1 MTSEKV
7 RVVVGDDHPMFR
19 EGVVRALV
27 SSGEIDVVAEA
38 EDGLEALE
46 LIRTHQPQ
54 VALLDYRMPGMDGAE
69 VAAAVTRDEL
79 PTRVLLVS
87 AHDESAIV
95 YKALQEG
102 AAGFLPKESTRSELV
117 SAVLRCA
124 KGKDV
129 IAPEL
134 AAGLASEIRRR
145 NEPDVP
151 ALSPREREVLK
162 LIAGGQQHSRHGQGA
177 VPRAVDGQDPRAT
190 ALREA
195 RRQRP
200 RRRGGRGHAPQ
211 TAGLAADARSTT
223 TVDNPFH
230 SFIDYFAA
238 EPVRVSAILRLPL
251 IGLIAVLVWIWEV
264 DHWLPE
270 LYAVILGVYAVAAV
284 LWLIA
289 VFRGPVPRW
298 ADWASTIV
306 DLLVIVALC
315 LVSGGATSA
324 LLPVFF
330 LLPISVAFGDRP
342 ALTAIF
348 GIVTAVGYLAVWIFY
363 SKRDD
368 RIGLPNIVYTHFGFL
383 LWLAVATT
391 ALCFVLAR
399 RSLRVRALQEVRRQL
414 VSEAMQADE
423 RRNREVAEHLHD
435 GPLQTLLAARLELDE
450 ARERNPDP
458 ALDMVYEALQETAT
472 GLRSTVTRA
481 APAGAGPA
489 RAHTCAARDGEAVRV
504 SHRRRRRRRPRGSG

>member
-1 MTSEKV
+1 MNPSLRRIV
-7 RVVVGDDHPMFR
+7 
-19 EGVVRALV
+19 
-27 SSGEIDVVAEA
+27 
-38 EDGLEALE
+38 
-46 LIRTHQPQ
+46 
-54 VALLDYRMPGMDGAE
+54 DY
-69 VAAAVTRDEL
+69 L
-79 PTRVLLVS
+79 
-87 AHDESAIV
+87 
-95 YKALQEG
+95 
-102 AAGFLPKESTRSELV
+102 
-117 SAVLRCA
+117 
-124 KGKDV
+124 
-129 IAPEL
+129 
-134 AAGLASEIRRR
+134 
-145 NEPDVP
+145 
-151 ALSPREREVLK
+151 
-162 LIAGGQQHSRHGQGA
+162 
-177 VPRAVDGQDPRAT
+177 
-190 ALREA
+190 
-195 RRQRP
+195 
-200 RRRGGRGHAPQ
+200 
-211 TAGLAADARSTT
+211 
-223 TVDNPFH
+223 
-230 SFIDYFAA
+230 AA
-238 EPVRVSAILRLPL
+238 EPVRVSAVLRLPL
-251 IGLIAVLVWIWEV
+251 IGLIAILVWIWEV

-270 LYAVILGVYAVAAV
+270 LYAVILGAYAVAAV
-284 LWLIA
+284 LWLVA
-289 VFRGPVPRW
+289 VLRGPVPRW

-348 GIVTAVGYLAVWIFY
+348 GTITAAGYLAVWIFY

-399 RSLRVRALQEVRRQL
+399 RSMRVKALQEVRRQL

-472 GLRSTVTRA
+472 GLRSTVTELHPQVLAQLGLTPALREMVKQFETRTQVTVEADLEDVGKPVSQQLLHRA
-481 APAGAGPA
+481 ARELLTNVGKHAGA
-489 RAHTCAARDGEAVRV
+489 TEVRV
-504 SHRRRRRRRPRGSG
+504 GLHRRADRIVLTIADDGTGFDPGVVGQSVADGHIGLGSLLARFDSMGGAMDIESRPGGGTVVTVTSPPEPLTPLGEQT

>member
-1 MTSEKV
+1 M
-7 RVVVGDDHPMFR
+7 HP
-19 EGVVRALV
+19 
-27 SSGEIDVVAEA
+27 
-38 EDGLEALE
+38 
-46 LIRTHQPQ
+46 
-54 VALLDYRMPGMDGAE
+54 
-69 VAAAVTRDEL
+69 
-79 PTRVLLVS
+79 
-87 AHDESAIV
+87 
-95 YKALQEG
+95 
-102 AAGFLPKESTRSELV
+102 
-117 SAVLRCA
+117 
-124 KGKDV
+124 
-129 IAPEL
+129 
-134 AAGLASEIRRR
+134 
-145 NEPDVP
+145 
-151 ALSPREREVLK
+151 SPR
-162 LIAGGQQHSRHGQGA
+162 LI
-177 VPRAVDGQDPRAT
+177 VDHLAT
-190 ALREA
+190 
-195 RRQRP
+195 
-200 RRRGGRGHAPQ
+200 
-211 TAGLAADARSTT
+211 
-223 TVDNPFH
+223 
-230 SFIDYFAA
+230 
-238 EPVRVSAILRLPL
+238 EPVRVSAVLRLPL

-270 LYAVILGVYAVAAV
+270 LYAVILGAYAIAAV

-289 VFRGPVPRW
+289 VLRGPVPRW

-342 ALTAIF
+342 ALTATF
-348 GIVTAVGYLAVWIFY
+348 GIVTAAGYLAAWIFY

-399 RSLRVRALQEVRRQL
+399 RSMRVKALQEVRRQL

-472 GLRSTVTRA
+472 GLRSTVTELHPQVLAQLGLTPALREMVKQFETRTQITVDADLEEVGKPESQQLLHRA
-481 APAGAGPA
+481 ARELLTNIGKHADAKS
-489 RAHTCAARDGEAVRV
+489 VRV
-504 SHRRRRRRRPRGSG
+504 DLAREGDRVKLTITDDGRGFDPAVVGQSIADGHIGLGSLLARFDAMGGAMDIESQAGCGTRVTVTSPPEPVAISAEQT

>member
-1 MTSEKV
+1 M
-7 RVVVGDDHPMFR
+7 
-19 EGVVRALV
+19 
-27 SSGEIDVVAEA
+27 
-38 EDGLEALE
+38 
-46 LIRTHQPQ
+46 
-54 VALLDYRMPGMDGAE
+54 
-69 VAAAVTRDEL
+69 
-79 PTRVLLVS
+79 
-87 AHDESAIV
+87 
-95 YKALQEG
+95 
-102 AAGFLPKESTRSELV
+102 
-117 SAVLRCA
+117 
-124 KGKDV
+124 
-129 IAPEL
+129 
-134 AAGLASEIRRR
+134 
-145 NEPDVP
+145 
-151 ALSPREREVLK
+151 
-162 LIAGGQQHSRHGQGA
+162 
-177 VPRAVDGQDPRAT
+177 
-190 ALREA
+190 
-195 RRQRP
+195 
-200 RRRGGRGHAPQ
+200 
-211 TAGLAADARSTT
+211 
-223 TVDNPFH
+223 DNPIH
-230 SFIDYFAA
+230 WLVDYLAT

-251 IGLIAVLVWIWEV
+251 IGLIAILVWIWEV

-289 VFRGPVPRW
+289 VVRGPVPRW

-348 GIVTAVGYLAVWIFY
+348 GVVTAAGYLAAWIFY

-399 RSLRVRALQEVRRQL
+399 RSSRVRALQEVRRQL
-414 VSEAMQADE
+414 VSEAMQSDE

-450 ARERNPDP
+450 ARERHPDP
-458 ALDMVYEALQETAT
+458 GLDRVYEALQETAT
-472 GLRSTVTRA
+472 GLRSTVTELHPQVLAQLGLTPALREMVKQFETRTQITVDADLQEVGKPASAQLFYRA
-481 APAGAGPA
+481 ARELLTNVGKHAGATTVHVRLRRKGNRLTLTIADDGRGFDPAVVGYSVADGHIGLGSLLARFDAMGGAMEIDSRIGGGTRVTVTSPPEPATSSSAPA
-489 RAHTCAARDGEAVRV
+489 R
-504 SHRRRRRRRPRGSG
+504 

>member
-1 MTSEKV
+1 VDPSL
-7 RVVVGDDHPMFR
+7 RR
-19 EGVVRALV
+19 LV
-27 SSGEIDVVAEA
+27 
-38 EDGLEALE
+38 
-46 LIRTHQPQ
+46 
-54 VALLDYRMPGMDGAE
+54 DY
-69 VAAAVTRDEL
+69 L
-79 PTRVLLVS
+79 
-87 AHDESAIV
+87 
-95 YKALQEG
+95 
-102 AAGFLPKESTRSELV
+102 
-117 SAVLRCA
+117 
-124 KGKDV
+124 
-129 IAPEL
+129 
-134 AAGLASEIRRR
+134 
-145 NEPDVP
+145 
-151 ALSPREREVLK
+151 
-162 LIAGGQQHSRHGQGA
+162 
-177 VPRAVDGQDPRAT
+177 
-190 ALREA
+190 
-195 RRQRP
+195 
-200 RRRGGRGHAPQ
+200 
-211 TAGLAADARSTT
+211 TT
-223 TVDNPFH
+223 
-230 SFIDYFAA
+230 

-270 LYAVILGVYAVAAV
+270 LYAAILGAYAVVAV

-289 VFRGPVPRW
+289 VLRGPVPRW

-342 ALTAIF
+342 WLTIVF
-348 GIVTAVGYLAVWIFY
+348 GIVTAAGYLTVWIIY

-399 RSLRVRALQEVRRQL
+399 RAVRVKALQEVRRQL
-414 VSEAMQADE
+414 VSEAMHADE
-423 RRNREVAEHLHD
+423 RRNRELAEHLHD

-472 GLRSTVTRA
+472 GLRSTVTELHPQVLAQLGLTAALREMVKQFESRTQITVDTDLEEVGKPESAQLLHRA
-481 APAGAGPA
+481 ARELLTNVGKHAGATRVQVGLKRQGDRIRLTIADDGRGFDPAVVGQSVADGHIGLGSLLARFDAMGGAMTVESRAGAGTVVTATSPSEPVTTPA
-489 RAHTCAARDGEAVRV
+489 EQT
-504 SHRRRRRRRPRGSG
+504 

>member
-1 MTSEKV
+1 M
-7 RVVVGDDHPMFR
+7 
-19 EGVVRALV
+19 
-27 SSGEIDVVAEA
+27 
-38 EDGLEALE
+38 
-46 LIRTHQPQ
+46 
-54 VALLDYRMPGMDGAE
+54 
-69 VAAAVTRDEL
+69 
-79 PTRVLLVS
+79 
-87 AHDESAIV
+87 
-95 YKALQEG
+95 
-102 AAGFLPKESTRSELV
+102 
-117 SAVLRCA
+117 
-124 KGKDV
+124 
-129 IAPEL
+129 
-134 AAGLASEIRRR
+134 
-145 NEPDVP
+145 
-151 ALSPREREVLK
+151 
-162 LIAGGQQHSRHGQGA
+162 
-177 VPRAVDGQDPRAT
+177 
-190 ALREA
+190 
-195 RRQRP
+195 
-200 RRRGGRGHAPQ
+200 
-211 TAGLAADARSTT
+211 
-223 TVDNPFH
+223 DNPSH
-230 SFIDYFAA
+230 RLVDYFAS

-342 ALTAIF
+342 ALTAVF

-399 RSLRVRALQEVRRQL
+399 RSVRVKALQEVRRQL

-472 GLRSTVTRA
+472 GLRSTVTELHPQVLAQLGLTPALREMVKQFEARTQIAVDAELEEVGKPESQQLLHRAARELLTNVGKHASAHNSARRAEAKGRPAHADDRRRRARFRSRGRRPVRRRRTHRSGLAAGEVRRDGRRDGHRTRGA
-481 APAGAGPA
+481 APA
-489 RAHTCAARDGEAVRV
+489 
-504 SHRRRRRRRPRGSG
+504 PR

>member
-1 MTSEKV
+1 MAESV
-7 RVVVGDDHPMFR
+7 HS
-19 EGVVRALV
+19 LV
-27 SSGEIDVVAEA
+27 
-38 EDGLEALE
+38 
-46 LIRTHQPQ
+46 
-54 VALLDYRMPGMDGAE
+54 
-69 VAAAVTRDEL
+69 
-79 PTRVLLVS
+79 
-87 AHDESAIV
+87 
-95 YKALQEG
+95 
-102 AAGFLPKESTRSELV
+102 
-117 SAVLRCA
+117 
-124 KGKDV
+124 
-129 IAPEL
+129 
-134 AAGLASEIRRR
+134 
-145 NEPDVP
+145 
-151 ALSPREREVLK
+151 
-162 LIAGGQQHSRHGQGA
+162 
-177 VPRAVDGQDPRAT
+177 
-190 ALREA
+190 
-195 RRQRP
+195 
-200 RRRGGRGHAPQ
+200 
-211 TAGLAADARSTT
+211 
-223 TVDNPFH
+223 
-230 SFIDYFAA
+230 DYFAT

-251 IGLIAVLVWIWEV
+251 ICLIAVLVGIWEV

-270 LYAVILGVYAVAAV
+270 LYAVILGVYAAAAV

-399 RSLRVRALQEVRRQL
+399 RSLRVKALQEVRRQL

-458 ALDMVYEALQETAT
+458 ALDIVYEALQETAT
-472 GLRSTVTRA
+472 GLRSTVTQLHPQVLAQLGLTPAVRELLKQFEARTQIAVDADLEEVGKPESQQLLHRA
-481 APAGAGPA
+481 VRELLTNVGKHAGAKTVHVGLKRKGDRLKLTIADDGRGFDPA
-489 RAHTCAARDGEAVRV
+489 VIGQSVADGHIGLGSLMARFDAMGGAMDIDSRIGGGTRVIATSPPESAATSSSILER
-504 SHRRRRRRRPRGSG
+504 

>member
-1 MTSEKV
+1 MNPSLRRIV
-7 RVVVGDDHPMFR
+7 
-19 EGVVRALV
+19 
-27 SSGEIDVVAEA
+27 
-38 EDGLEALE
+38 
-46 LIRTHQPQ
+46 
-54 VALLDYRMPGMDGAE
+54 DY
-69 VAAAVTRDEL
+69 L
-79 PTRVLLVS
+79 
-87 AHDESAIV
+87 
-95 YKALQEG
+95 
-102 AAGFLPKESTRSELV
+102 
-117 SAVLRCA
+117 
-124 KGKDV
+124 
-129 IAPEL
+129 
-134 AAGLASEIRRR
+134 
-145 NEPDVP
+145 
-151 ALSPREREVLK
+151 
-162 LIAGGQQHSRHGQGA
+162 
-177 VPRAVDGQDPRAT
+177 
-190 ALREA
+190 
-195 RRQRP
+195 
-200 RRRGGRGHAPQ
+200 
-211 TAGLAADARSTT
+211 
-223 TVDNPFH
+223 
-230 SFIDYFAA
+230 AA
-238 EPVRVSAILRLPL
+238 EPVRVSAVLRLPL
-251 IGLIAVLVWIWEV
+251 IGLIAILVWIWEV

-270 LYAVILGVYAVAAV
+270 LYAVILGAYAVAAV
-284 LWLIA
+284 LWLVA
-289 VFRGPVPRW
+289 VLRGPVPRW

-348 GIVTAVGYLAVWIFY
+348 GTITAAGYLAVWIFY

-399 RSLRVRALQEVRRQL
+399 RSMRVKALQEVRRQL

-472 GLRSTVTRA
+472 GLRSTVTELHPQVLAQLGLTPALREMVKQFETRTQVTVEADLEDVGKPESQQLLHRA
-481 APAGAGPA
+481 ARELLTNVGKHAGA
-489 RAHTCAARDGEAVRV
+489 TEVRV
-504 SHRRRRRRRPRGSG
+504 GLHRRADRIVLTIADDGTGFDPGVVGQSVADGHIGLGSLLARFDSMGGAMDIESRPGGGTVVTVTSPPEPLTPLGEQT

>member
-1 MTSEKV
+1 MN
-7 RVVVGDDHPMFR
+7 H
-19 EGVVRALV
+19 
-27 SSGEIDVVAEA
+27 
-38 EDGLEALE
+38 
-46 LIRTHQPQ
+46 
-54 VALLDYRMPGMDGAE
+54 
-69 VAAAVTRDEL
+69 
-79 PTRVLLVS
+79 
-87 AHDESAIV
+87 
-95 YKALQEG
+95 
-102 AAGFLPKESTRSELV
+102 
-117 SAVLRCA
+117 
-124 KGKDV
+124 
-129 IAPEL
+129 
-134 AAGLASEIRRR
+134 
-145 NEPDVP
+145 
-151 ALSPREREVLK
+151 
-162 LIAGGQQHSRHGQGA
+162 
-177 VPRAVDGQDPRAT
+177 
-190 ALREA
+190 
-195 RRQRP
+195 
-200 RRRGGRGHAPQ
+200 
-211 TAGLAADARSTT
+211 
-223 TVDNPFH
+223 PFH
-230 SFIDYFAA
+230 RLVDYFAA
-238 EPVRVSAILRLPL
+238 EPVRVSAFLRLPL
-251 IGLIAVLVWIWEV
+251 IGLIAILVWIWEV

-289 VFRGPVPRW
+289 VMRGPVPRW

-342 ALTAIF
+342 VLTAVF
-348 GIVTAVGYLAVWIFY
+348 GVVTAGGYLAAWIFY

-399 RSLRVRALQEVRRQL
+399 RSVRVKALQEVRRQL

-458 ALDMVYEALQETAT
+458 ALNRVYEALQETAT
-472 GLRSTVTRA
+472 GLRSTVTELHPQVLAQLGLTPALREMVKQFETRTQIVVDADLEEVGKPESAQLLYRA
-481 APAGAGPA
+481 ARELLTNVGKHAGATTVQVALRRKGNRLALTVADDGRGFDPA
-489 RAHTCAARDGEAVRV
+489 VVGQSVADGHIGLGSLLARFDAMGGAMVIDSSAGGGTRV
-504 SHRRRRRRRPRGSG
+504 TVTSPPEPVTTPAEQTQKSG